1 MFILLFH
8 DSAGSLG
15 QKGTLMIYLSSIYRP
30 ALGQAGKRQ
39 PRMIVKTK
47 EDLQER
53 YEEETIK
60 QSRVDMWVDQT
71 LHGNTRIIV
80 DTFDSEKLPPKRPGD
95 EIRTPSPDEIKDKCS
110 SIGSMSGINLIEST
124 TKPDASSEKLQ
135 LSDFSDDADDILTQE
150 VKQPSP
156 VRSDDASAKVAPSVE
171 DSTPTAGVGGDVVRT
186 VENAS
191 ADIDKE
197 SAPTVVS
204 TSSIPPRNSF
214 DRRYTTSLPSQ
225 SQTDDDILERMDFEE
240 ISDDELGEVENKVSI
255 VDVFGVN
262 WASLLSRDKSEL
274 PSNQSGT
281 SDGPSARTVRQRWT
295 PVQVFQQVGIS
306 RKLCGEALFQKVLD
320 KIKDSQNVSPEDTKQ
335 ATMLEEELE
344 KPMCRRRRLERS
356 SLLENYGLGPHSRAL
371 SAKRDMA
378 VR

>member
-1 MFILLFH
+1 
-8 DSAGSLG
+8 
-15 QKGTLMIYLSSIYRP
+15 
-30 ALGQAGKRQ
+30 
-39 PRMIVKTK
+39 MIVKTK

-71 LHGNTRIIV
+71 LHGSTRIVV
-80 DTFDSEKLPPKRPGD
+80 DTFDSEKLPPKRPPGD

-156 VRSDDASAKVAPSVE
+156 IRSDDASVKVATPSVE
-171 DSTPTAGVGGDVVRT
+171 DSAAAVVGGDIVRT

-191 ADIDKE
+191 ADLDKE
-197 SAPTVVS
+197 SAAPTVMS

-214 DRRYTTSLPSQ
+214 DRRYATSLPSQ

-255 VDVFGVN
+255 VDVFGIN

-274 PSNQSGT
+274 PSNQSGS
-281 SDGPSARTVRQRWT
+281 SDSTLARTVRQRWT
-295 PVQVFQQVGIS
+295 PVHVFQQVGIS
-306 RKLCGEALFQKVLD
+306 RKLCGEALFQKVVD
-320 KIKDSQNVSPEDTKQ
+320 KIKESLNVPPEDTKQ
-335 ATMLEEELE
+335 AAMLEEELE